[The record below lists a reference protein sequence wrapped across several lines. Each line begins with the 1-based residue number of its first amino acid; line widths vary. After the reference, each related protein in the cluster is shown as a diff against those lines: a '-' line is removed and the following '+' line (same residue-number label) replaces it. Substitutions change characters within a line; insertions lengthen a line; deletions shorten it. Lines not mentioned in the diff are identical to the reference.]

1 MKLNLGPAELD
12 LDRPRIMGVLNVT
25 PDSFSD
31 GGRFADR
38 DEALRQAVSMVEDG
52 ADIVDV
58 GGESTRPGADEVDE
72 QRELDRVMPV
82 IEAIVRETD
91 VHVSI
96 DTSKPAVMRAAVDA
110 GAVLVNDV
118 YALRRDGALE
128 AAADLDVAVCLMH
141 MLGEPRTMQASP
153 SYDDVTADVMR
164 FLKAARDRCVDAGIP
179 AERIVV
185 DPGFGFGK
193 TVEHNLELLA
203 NLREFT
209 ALNAPLLVG
218 LSRKSTL
225 GNLTG
230 RPAEQRQA
238 AGLAAAVMAIERGA
252 SIVRTHDVG
261 ITLDAIRVAGAVMAS
276 ERTL

>member
-1 MKLNLGPAELD
+1 
-12 LDRPRIMGVLNVT
+12 
-25 PDSFSD
+25 
-31 GGRFADR
+31 
-38 DEALRQAVSMVEDG
+38 
-52 ADIVDV
+52 
-58 GGESTRPGADEVDE
+58 
-72 QRELDRVMPV
+72 
-82 IEAIVRETD
+82 
-91 VHVSI
+91 
-96 DTSKPAVMRAAVDA
+96 MRAAVDA